1 MSANSATLPRLAAP
15 AKRPR
20 APAKPLDPLGQVRS
34 VLAERHP
41 ANGAAA
47 GASARRAPSG
57 MPRPGDYQAFYRLS
71 TADRVDVVK
80 AGVPASFVD
89 VAAHWLGQPKERLT
103 RMLGLSQATVN
114 RKAAKGQALSPE
126 QGERVLGVAEIIG
139 LVQTMVEQ
147 SGDPHGFCAPAWVA
161 HWLDLPLPALGG
173 RKPADYMDTQ
183 TGQGLVLDLLR
194 RGQSG
199 AYS

>member
-1 MSANSATLPRLAAP
+1 MSANSATLPRPAAP

-20 APAKPLDPLGQVRS
+20 AQAKPLDSVGQVQS
-34 VLAERHP
+34 VLAERPP
-41 ANGAAA
+41 ANGAA
-47 GASARRAPSG
+47 GGSAKRAPSAT
-57 MPRPGDYQAFYRLS
+57 PRPADYQAFYRLS

-89 VAAHWLGQPKERLT
+89 VAAYWLGQPKERLT

-114 RKAAKGQALSPE
+114 RKVAKGQALSPE
-126 QGERVLGVAEIIG
+126 QGERVLGVAQIIG

-147 SGDPHGFCAPAWVA
+147 SGDPQGFAAPAWVA
-161 HWLDLPLPALGG
+161 HWLDEPLPALGG

-194 RGQSG
+194 RSQSG